1 MPLIDCAD
9 MQFPLTSDCAR
20 SFGRR
25 PDSGIRSDQPRL
37 SLHVSE
43 GKWPSPIGATDRVPK
58 PTILIDRANVKFTL
72 TIDRASHAGCW
83 PNPWIGADQ
92 PRLGLYVSEGKW
104 PTPIRATDCVPEPAP
119 LIDCTDVHIP
129 INGGCG
135 GRHRRLA
142 HSRRRPARPQLAL
155 YVSQKKKTKSAF

>member
-9 MQFPLTSDCAR
+9 VKVPLASDR
-20 SFGRR
+20 PSHSGRWSN
-25 PDSGIRSDQPRL
+25 PWIRADQPRL

-43 GKWPSPIGATDRVPK
+43 GKWPTPIGATDRVPK
-58 PTILIDRANVKFTL
+58 PTILIDRANVKVSL
-72 TIDRASHAGCW
+72 SIDRTSHAGCW
-83 PNPWIGADQ
+83 SYPWIGADQ
-92 PRLGLYVSEGKW
+92 SRLGLYVSEGKW